1 MTTTTDSPRFAGIDT
16 RTAKPALL
24 VLALA
29 LLMSVVLPSID
40 SGTSYRDEVHTGDT
54 AEIADGVTLV
64 PTPGW
69 ELTTGALVGHTRS
82 PVGSTAT
89 TELVDGS
96 VRLSVQAAPFDGT
109 ASALLKRTGEIN
121 ADLDAPRAATRR
133 YPVTTRQGVAG
144 VARTSLALAGRDRS
158 SPSCSGRESRR
169 PARAWRSS
177 SPGRRPRCRAG
188 ATTSSR

>member
-1 MTTTTDSPRFAGIDT
+1 MTATTDTHRFAGIDT

-29 LLMSVVLPSID
+29 VLMSVVLPSID

-96 VRLSVQAAPFDGT
+96 VRFV
-109 ASALLKRTGEIN
+109 
-121 ADLDAPRAATRR
+121 RAGGPVRR
-133 YPVTTRQGVAG
+133 DTVGVAQ
-144 VARTSLALAGRDRS
+144 ADGRDQ
-158 SPSCSGRESRR
+158 
-169 PARAWRSS
+169 
-177 SPGRRPRCRAG
+177 RRPRCARGRPPA
-188 ATTSSR
+188 AIP